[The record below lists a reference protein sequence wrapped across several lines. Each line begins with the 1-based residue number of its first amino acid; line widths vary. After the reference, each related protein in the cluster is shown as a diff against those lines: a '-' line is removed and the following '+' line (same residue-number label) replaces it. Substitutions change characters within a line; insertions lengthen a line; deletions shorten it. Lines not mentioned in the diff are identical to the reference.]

1 MSVSLRFSHP
11 ISHLK
16 VFDCLCYAS
25 TPAHHRTKFD
35 PRNKAISFLISLPKL
50 VLCLEVLFYEN
61 VFPYNSLACITITHC
76 PLLLNQSLHPMI
88 LSLTNT
94 VNQLPQQT
102 SHFIHLLLLLLLPK
116 VSPMTQSTPFFILSC
131 PLLIR
136 PSPKP
141 FPPTI
146 SLSSFIKLLSIHI
159 RRMLWQLQLQRLII
173 LGLLPH

>member
-1 MSVSLRFSHP
+1 MEKHYHILNVARGLRFQSNLPLKFWGDCVLTASTSSIGHHLQFYLINLPMSVSLRFSHP

-25 TPAHHRTKFD
+25 TPAHQRTKFD

-94 VNQLPQQT
+94 VN
-102 SHFIHLLLLLLLPK
+102 
-116 VSPMTQSTPFFILSC
+116 
-131 PLLIR
+131 
-136 PSPKP
+136 
-141 FPPTI
+141 
-146 SLSSFIKLLSIHI
+146 
-159 RRMLWQLQLQRLII
+159 
-173 LGLLPH
+173 